1 MTPETVLTIG
11 RHGLEVAISVLL
23 VLLIP
28 GLLIGL
34 MVAVFQAA
42 TQINEMTLSF
52 VPKLIITFL
61 VLLIAGPWLLKMLV
75 DYTRGVFMSIPG
87 LIG

>member
-1 MTPETVLTIG
+1 MTAETVLTIG
-11 RHGLEVAISVLL
+11 RHAIEVAVLMAL

-28 GLLIGL
+28 GLVVGL
-34 MVAVFQAA
+34 LVAVFQAA

-52 VPKLIITFL
+52 VPKLILTFM
-61 VLLIAGPWLLKMLV
+61 VLLYAGPWLLNMLI
-75 DYTRGVFMSIPG
+75 DYTRGLFTSIPS